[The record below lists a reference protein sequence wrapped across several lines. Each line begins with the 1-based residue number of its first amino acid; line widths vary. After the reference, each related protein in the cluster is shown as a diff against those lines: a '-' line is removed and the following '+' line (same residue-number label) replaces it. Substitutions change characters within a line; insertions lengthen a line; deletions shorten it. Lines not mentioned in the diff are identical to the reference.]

1 MKHRVVPVRLSGSSI
16 STKSGGQLKYTL
28 DRSLMSMTGGQIVCE
43 MLRRQE
49 VDSIFG
55 YPGGAILPVFDALHS
70 CPHFRFILPRHEQ
83 GAGHMAQGYARTS
96 RKPGVVLTT
105 SGPGATNL
113 ITPLQDALK
122 DGTPLV
128 VLTGE
133 VPTYAMGTDAFQEAD
148 VIGITGPCTKWN
160 TVVRDI
166 RDLATQINDAFRIA
180 MSGRPG
186 PVLVALPKDVTSAV
200 LETPARVASSQC
212 LPKLNNPVLRFDA
225 LKANRSASIKRSAD
239 LINKAERPV
248 LYAGNGVLSCAEGPK
263 VLAQLAE
270 TACIPVATS
279 LLGIGCF
286 DENDPKSLQML
297 GMHGTAYAN
306 KAIQAAD
313 LVIALGARFDDRAI
327 GDPDR
332 FAPVARA
339 AGKDQRGGIIHFEIH
354 PPHINKIIQCNE
366 FVQGDVTAGL
376 TELLHHVQKVES
388 RPEWMGQ
395 ISKWKKTFP
404 IKPTPPKQMT
414 QISPECVI
422 RLLSDLTEKLSKQ
435 TIITTGVGSH
445 QMWAAQFFRWTANR
459 SLITSGGAG
468 TMGFGLP
475 AAIGAQVARPD
486 AMVID
491 IDGDASL
498 SMSMQEMAVA
508 AEFGINI
515 KILVLNNNEQAM
527 VTQWQALDY
536 DKRYSH
542 AHQRNPDFVK
552 VADGMG
558 IKAQRLDAVSD
569 ITDKLEWLIRSEGP
583 ALLEVKVEEK
593 VPVLPWVTPG
603 KALDEMII
611 NASQIDT
618 SRK

>member
-1 MKHRVVPVRLSGSSI
+1 
-16 STKSGGQLKYTL
+16 
-28 DRSLMSMTGGQIVCE
+28 
-43 MLRRQE
+43 
-49 VDSIFG
+49 
-55 YPGGAILPVFDALHS
+55 
-70 CPHFRFILPRHEQ
+70 
-83 GAGHMAQGYARTS
+83 MAQGYARAS

-128 VLTGE
+128 ALTGE
-133 VPTYAMGTDAFQEAD
+133 VPTYAIGTDAFQEAD

-160 TVVRDI
+160 TVVRDV
-166 RDLATQINDAFRIA
+166 RDLAPQINDAFRIA

-200 LETPARVASSQC
+200 LEAPARIASQC
-212 LPKLNNPVLRFDA
+212 LPKFNNPIFRSDA
-225 LKANRSASIKRSAD
+225 LKANQSASIKRCAE
-239 LINKAERPV
+239 LINKAQRPV
-248 LYAGNGVLSCAEGPK
+248 LYAGHGVLSSAEGPK
-263 VLAQLAE
+263 LLAQLAKI
-270 TACIPVATS
+270 ACIPVATS

-286 DENDPKSLQML
+286 DEHDPKSLKML

-313 LVIALGARFDDRAI
+313 LLITLGARFDDRAV

-332 FAPVARA
+332 FASVARA

-354 PPHINKIIQCNE
+354 PPHINKTIQCNE
-366 FVQGDVTAGL
+366 VVQGDVTASL
-376 TELLHHVQKVES
+376 TELLPYIRKVEN

-395 ISKWKKTFP
+395 ISKWKETFP
-404 IKPTPPKQMT
+404 IKPTPPKQVT
-414 QISPECVI
+414 QISPESVI
-422 RLLSDLTEKLSKQ
+422 MLLSDLTEKLSKR
-435 TIITTGVGSH
+435 TIVTTGVGSH
-445 QMWAAQFFRWTANR
+445 QMWAAQFFRWSVSR

-498 SMSMQEMAVA
+498 SMSMQELAVA
-508 AEFGINI
+508 AELGINI
-515 KILVLNNNEQAM
+515 KILVLNNNEQGM
-527 VTQWQALDY
+527 VKQWQALDY
-536 DKRYSH
+536 DRRYSH
-542 AHQRNPDFVK
+542 SHQRNPDFVK

-569 ITDKLEWLIRSEGP
+569 IAARLEWLICSEGP
-583 ALLEVKVEEK
+583 ALLEVKVDQK

-611 NASQIDT
+611 SSSQIGT
-618 SRK
+618 TRK